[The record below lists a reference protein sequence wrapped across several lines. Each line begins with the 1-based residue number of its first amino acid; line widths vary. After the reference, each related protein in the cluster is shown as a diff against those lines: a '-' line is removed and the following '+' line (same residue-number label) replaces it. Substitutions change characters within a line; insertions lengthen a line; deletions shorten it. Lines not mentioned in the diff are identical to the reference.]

1 MNVLARTCAHAA
13 HGSLLVTFADLERM
27 LLPACVHSAVSGA
40 DLLHMGHVSTCCTCV
55 MCVHVSPV
63 TRRGSSTMCLLAWR
77 VAARVAIHDRQTH
90 ARSLPYAPP
99 APPPP
104 RSHSLACSLSPSAP
118 FPRLCCGHDVCFPLH
133 TVTGEHGQQ
142 LPRQSHPDLGRER
155 ETGRDARGSGTP
167 TRRIDRGLRG
177 AGVEVRKRVVLQ
189 LAVNLSL

>member
-1 MNVLARTCAHAA
+1 MRGQVSMNVLARTCAHAA

-99 APPPP
+99 APPPAPLPLPRMLPLSLCSLPSAVLWSRRLLPASYCDRRARATTPTPKSP
-104 RSHSLACSLSPSAP
+104 RS
-118 FPRLCCGHDVCFPLH
+118 
-133 TVTGEHGQQ
+133 
-142 LPRQSHPDLGRER
+142 RER
-155 ETGRDARGSGTP
+155 TRDRERRSGQRHAHP
-167 TRRIDRGLRG
+167 ED
-177 AGVEVRKRVVLQ
+177 
-189 LAVNLSL
+189 